1 MCSAYF
7 SVHLVQDGA
16 SCAKYIHPT
25 LVMHTRGGMHQGVL
39 EVIVATMHAH
49 GGVEVQIIN
58 AHTLGPIYYDVQ
70 PHLDSC
76 LI

>member
-1 MCSAYF
+1 
-7 SVHLVQDGA
+7 
-16 SCAKYIHPT
+16 
-25 LVMHTRGGMHQGVL
+25 MHQGVL